1 MGLFD
6 IPDPINYVNEVKDQ
20 RLKEAAVTLAQ
31 SAGYSQYITFLYE
44 LGKQLEGKR
53 FVGLLARPCQM
64 MAASAYTLLKHEDAE
79 KIFFTSVPLALAN
92 DKALLD
98 SIHFEKEKN
107 K

>member
-6 IPDPINYVNEVKDQ
+6 IPDPVNYINEVKDE
-20 RLKEAAVTLAQ
+20 RLKQAAVTLAQ
-31 SAGYSQYITFLYE
+31 SAGYSQYVTFFYE

-53 FVGLLARPCQM
+53 FVGILARPFLM
-64 MAASAYTLLKHEDAE
+64 MAASAYTLLAHEDAE
-79 KIFFTSVPLALAN
+79 KIFFTSVPSALVE

>member
-6 IPDPINYVNEVKDQ
+6 IPDPVNYVNEVKDE
-20 RLKEAAVTLAQ
+20 RLKLAAVTKAQ

-53 FVGLLARPCQM
+53 FVGLLARPFQM
-64 MAASAYTLLKHEDAE
+64 MAASAYKLVVLDDQD
-79 KIFFTSVPLALAN
+79 KIFFTSVPLALTK
-92 DKALLD
+92 DQALLD
-98 SIHFEKEKN
+98 SIHFEKETN

>member
-6 IPDPINYVNEVKDQ
+6 IPDPVNYINEVKDEK
-20 RLKEAAVTLAQ
+20 LKLAAVTLAQ

-44 LGKQLEGKR
+44 LGKQLDGKR
-53 FVGLLARPCQM
+53 FVGILARPFQM
-64 MAASAYTLLKHEDAE
+64 MAASAYKLLVLEDQE
-79 KIFFTSVPLALAN
+79 KIFFTSVPSALVE

-98 SIHFEKEKN
+98 AIHFEKEKN